1 MQSETQPQSTES
13 NMGEN
18 VTSNTIRKK
27 LKDQLTRAIE
37 KERLNQIEKQA
48 TNQNLYI
55 VGGLLLVVAAY
66 FYFKKGK

>member
-18 VTSNTIRKK
+18 VTSNTYRDRLINKAK
-27 LKDQLTRAIE
+27 RAIE
-37 KERLNQIEKQA
+37 NERQNQIQKQA
-48 TNQNLYI
+48 NNKNLYI
-55 VGGLLLVVAAY
+55 VGGLILVVAAY

>member
-18 VTSNTIRKK
+18 VTSSTYRDRLKK
-27 LKDQLTRAIE
+27 QLTRAIE
-37 KERLNQIEKQA
+37 KERLHQIEKQA
-48 TNQNLYI
+48 TNQNLSI
-55 VGGLLLVVAAY
+55 FGILFLIVAAY

>member
-18 VTSNTIRKK
+18 VTSSTYRDRLKK
-27 LKDQLTRAIE
+27 QLTRAIE